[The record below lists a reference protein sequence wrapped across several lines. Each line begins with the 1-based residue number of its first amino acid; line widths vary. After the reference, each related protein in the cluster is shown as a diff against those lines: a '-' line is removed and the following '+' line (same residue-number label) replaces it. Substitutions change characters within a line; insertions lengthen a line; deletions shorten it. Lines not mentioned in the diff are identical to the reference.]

1 MTNKKGAIERPSQ
14 VRSVSGLGTQ
24 KKTVSAAR
32 RLFITLL
39 FMLLSVGLNYASSR
53 YDIRGLEQHPWV
65 EHALM
70 LVAKETLRRCERR
83 LKR

>member
-1 MTNKKGAIERPSQ
+1 MTNTKGAIERPSQ
-14 VRSVSGLGTQ
+14 VRSASGPGTQ
-24 KKTVSAAR
+24 KKTVSAAA

-39 FMLLSVGLNYASSR
+39 FMLLSVALNYASSH
-53 YDIRGLEQHPWV
+53 YHIRGLEQHLWI
-65 EHALM
+65 EHALV